1 MRMKASV
8 LSEESE
14 VGARGDTNLAYVRKV
29 ERGRDEPSHRPPPR
43 LRSAPMVEGPRDD
56 DALDAPEDAA
66 FDAFV
71 EAMARGESPRVDDW
85 VTRFGDP
92 TGELRRRLE
101 ALSWMTSNAGAAT
114 GTDDAPPFERLGDFR
129 LIRRLGEGGMG
140 VVWLAQQE
148 SLKRPV
154 ALKLIRAE
162 RTGSGDV
169 ERRFQ
174 REAESVARLRHPNIV
189 QIHASGEERGVR
201 YLAMEFVDGRALDDV
216 AREAIAQGKRL
227 DVPRVLGWIAAIAR
241 ALAAA
246 HAEGIVHR
254 DVKPSNI
261 VVRTDDTAM
270 LTDFGLARDVD
281 ATVATRSA
289 GFMGTPSYA
298 APEQIDAHIGPIDA
312 RTDVYALGATLYE
325 LVTGVVPFSGNTTEQ
340 VLHGIVSA
348 SLTAPRRRNKAL
360 SRDLETVILKAM
372 ERDPRRRY
380 VDAAA
385 FADDIDALLALRPI
399 AARPPSVVR
408 RGVAWVRHRPLLAV
422 SFLAVVLVVVAA
434 PWYAARQRRFEA
446 DAALADARARIAAHR
461 DRGEQER
468 TTNEELSPL
477 RAIFQKHYLPP
488 IHKREMRELEA
499 RRDALAQERD
509 QAFFG
514 ALGALEQAERLG
526 ADRDALRR
534 ARAELFMDGWR
545 DAEARADS
553 VRAASFADLVR
564 RHDDERRFAGELA
577 GLGTL
582 ELRTTPV
589 PARAWL
595 FRYEELSRLE
605 SAGDPRL
612 VPVPVGDARPLVKPG
627 ATVLRVAR
635 GVGDVPTGALITHV
649 RGRPVAG
656 VMFAAHDAGEV
667 REFDVL
673 ARIDGERVHSR
684 FEFDVLA
691 ETQRGHDGV
700 PNERVVYTFERE
712 GSTYDVTRTF
722 DEGPPVAIV
731 DARGLCERGGLVA
744 RVVDDGAERDVELP
758 TGLVVRFTA
767 APLVRS
773 EPCCIGTT
781 PLRKDGLVPGSYL
794 LLLRAEGQEDLR
806 VPFVLGR
813 GTTRT
818 LEPIFFPRGTTPD
831 GFVRVVAGDVA
842 VGDDE
847 NSMSSDE
854 RSTKAVDDLF
864 VQEREVTFR
873 EYFEFLNDPA
883 TRTEVESSPTL
894 IRLPRRPE
902 NAADGGYLPRSPEG
916 RLLLPQLW
924 VDWPVIGVSQQDAE
938 AYVQWRNARAER
950 NGESVTYALPSP
962 YEWEKA
968 ARGVDAR
975 SYPFGNRFDP
985 AFGKFLMSRPVRADT
1000 PYDVQPEPVMSFPI
1014 DESVYGVFD
1023 LAGSQSE
1030 WVGGELSRTNIE
1042 IHAEYRGGSWTH
1054 NTIDSGRASVRSGMA
1069 PEQAAGSI
1077 GFRLAAKRRSP

>member
-1 MRMKASV
+1 MA
-8 LSEESE
+8 
-14 VGARGDTNLAYVRKV
+14 
-29 ERGRDEPSHRPPPR
+29 
-43 LRSAPMVEGPRDD
+43 EGPRDD

-101 ALSWMTSNAGAAT
+101 ALTWMTSNGSAAT
-114 GTDDAPPFERLGDFR
+114 PSDDAPPFERLGDFR
-129 LIRRLGEGGMG
+129 LIRRIGEGGMG

-162 RTGSGDV
+162 RTGSADV
-169 ERRFQ
+169 ERRFE
-174 REAESVARLRHPNIV
+174 REAQSVARLRHPNIV
-189 QIHASGEERGVR
+189 QVHASGEERGVR

-216 AREAIAQGKRL
+216 VREAIAEGKRL
-227 DVPRVLGWIAAIAR
+227 DVPRVLGWIAPIAR

-270 LTDFGLARDVD
+270 LTDFGLARDID

-298 APEQIDAHIGPIDA
+298 APEQIDARIGPIDA

-325 LVTGVVPFSGNTTEQ
+325 LVTGVVPFSGGTTEQ

-348 SLTAPRRRNKAL
+348 TLIAPRRRNKAL

-380 VDAAA
+380 ADAAA
-385 FADDIDALLALRPI
+385 FAADLEALLALRPI
-399 AARPPSVVR
+399 AARPPSLAR
-408 RGVAWVRHRPLLAV
+408 RAVAVVRHRPLWAMAV
-422 SFLAVVLVVVAA
+422 GAVLVLVVAA
-434 PWYAARQRRFEA
+434 PWYASHERRQEA
-446 DAALADARARIAAHR
+446 DAALADARARIVSHR
-461 DRGEQER
+461 ESGERER
-468 TTNEELSPL
+468 TATTALYPL

-488 IHKREMRELEA
+488 VHKREMRELES

-514 ALGALEQAERLG
+514 AIGALEQAERLG
-526 ADRDALRR
+526 ADANDVRR
-534 ARAELFMDGWR
+534 ARADLFMDAWR
-545 DAEARADS
+545 DVESRADS
-553 VRAASFADLVR
+553 LRAASFADLVR
-564 RHDDERRFAGELA
+564 RHDDERRFDGELA
-577 GLGTL
+577 GLGAL
-582 ELRTTPV
+582 ELRTAPV
-589 PARAWL
+589 AARAWL
-595 FRYEELSRLE
+595 FRYEELGRRE
-605 SAGDPRL
+605 PGGDPRL
-612 VPVPVGDARPLVKPG
+612 VPVPVGDDVPLVQPG

-635 GVGDVPTGALITHV
+635 GAGDVATGALITHV
-649 RGRPVAG
+649 LGRPVVG
-656 VMFAAHDAGEV
+656 VMFAVDDAGDV
-667 REFDVL
+667 RKHDVL
-673 ARIDGERVHSR
+673 ARIDGERVFSR

-691 ETQRGHDGV
+691 ETQRTRNGV

-712 GSTYDVTRTF
+712 GSTYEVIRTF
-722 DEGPPVAIV
+722 DEGPPVAVV
-731 DARGLCERGGLVA
+731 DARGVCERGGVVA
-744 RVVDDGAERDVELP
+744 RVVDDGVARELELP
-758 TGLVVRFTA
+758 PGLAVRFTA
-767 APLVRS
+767 APLAMSPRCS
-773 EPCCIGTT
+773 IGTT
-781 PLRKDGLVPGSYL
+781 PVRKDGLEPGSYVIV
-794 LLLRAEGQEDLR
+794 LRAEGFEDLR

-813 GTTRT
+813 GATRT
-818 LEPIFFPRGTTPD
+818 LEPTLFPVGTTPD
-831 GFVRVVAGDVA
+831 GFVRLLAGDA
-842 VGDDE
+842 TVGDDE

-854 RSTKAVDDLF
+854 RSTRFIDDVF
-864 VQEREVTFR
+864 VQEREITFR
-873 EYFEFLNDPA
+873 EYFEFLNDPV
-883 TRTEVESSPTL
+883 TRDEVQRSRTL

-924 VDWPVIGVSQQDAE
+924 LDWPVIGVSQEDAE
-938 AYVQWRNARAER
+938 AFVRWRNQRAER
-950 NGESVTYALPSP
+950 DGEAVVYALPSP

-975 SYPFGNRFDP
+975 AYPFGQRFDP
-985 AFGKFLMSRPVRADT
+985 GFGKFLMSRPVRSDT
-1000 PYDVQPEPVMSFPI
+1000 PYDTQPEPVMSFPI
-1014 DESVYGVFD
+1014 DESVYGAFD

-1030 WVGGELSRTNIE
+1030 WVGGVLSQTNIE

-1054 NTIDSGRASVRSGMA
+1054 NTIDSGRASARAGMS